1 MADAKILA
9 TIERS
14 DTEQLQISVSE
25 YKGSN
30 NSVSVS
36 VNKSTNGYIKEKKC
50 VKKEQNDKVSNN
62 TEITMLDDV
71 LDEELGFLRATNTT
85 KEK

>member
-1 MADAKILA
+1 M
-9 TIERS
+9 ERRREEK
-14 DTEQLQISVSE
+14 DVSE

-30 NSVSVS
+30 NSVSV
-36 VNKSTNGYIKEKKC
+36 NNSTNGNGNVKEKKC

-71 LDEELGFLRATNTT
+71 LDEELGFLRETNTT